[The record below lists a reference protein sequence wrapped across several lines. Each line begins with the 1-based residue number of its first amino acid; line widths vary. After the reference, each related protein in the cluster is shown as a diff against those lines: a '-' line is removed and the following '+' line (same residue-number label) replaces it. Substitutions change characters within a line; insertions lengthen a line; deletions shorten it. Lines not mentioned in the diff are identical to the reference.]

1 MEAIIA
7 TSTSHKQGNSSISM
21 CLVQESSKAVH
32 GCVACLVIARM
43 SPSLHTDGVTVD
55 CCLVSCRKLP
65 WLAHWTPS
73 TQSCCCLGLVMG
85 DFTRAV
91 FDSKKLFE
99 HGAMETFEK
108 CISRY

>member
-21 CLVQESSKAVH
+21 CIVQESSKAVH

-55 CCLVSCRKLP
+55 CCLVSC
-65 WLAHWTPS
+65 
-73 TQSCCCLGLVMG
+73 
-85 DFTRAV
+85 
-91 FDSKKLFE
+91 
-99 HGAMETFEK
+99 
-108 CISRY
+108 